1 MSRQQITDDIL
12 AHGKADLD
20 AIRQQSKSTLAQ
32 RRESLDSKLAL
43 IVDEADRRID
53 EEEQRIR
60 LRWARHLA
68 QEERR
73 AYLSLQDR
81 VVQAVIDRVR
91 NELKT
96 LRENPDYPLLLSE
109 WIIEAAIGLG
119 YGSDGGG
126 IRQDRTEIRIRC
138 IPDDRELL
146 KMEIPGIEGRFLAL
160 TGRSIK
166 LVFDEMNLSRES
178 IGIILID
185 ETGRTAFSNTLADRF
200 RRASQ
205 DVHRLVME
213 RMFPGSNE

>member
-1 MSRQQITDDIL
+1 MPD
-12 AHGKADLD
+12 
-20 AIRQQSKSTLAQ
+20 
-32 RRESLDSKLAL
+32 
-43 IVDEADRRID
+43 V
-53 EEEQRIR
+53 IR
-60 LRWARHLA
+60 LKIKRQDSPEAKSYWEEFEIPYRA
-68 QEERR
+68 QHN
-73 AYLSLQDR
+73 
-81 VVQAVIDRVR
+81 VISV
-91 NELKT
+91 LMT

-126 IRQDRTEIRIRC
+126 ILQDRTEIRIRC

-146 KMEIPGIEGRFLAL
+146 KMGIPGIKERFLAL

-166 LVFDEMNLSRES
+166 LVFDETNLSRES
-178 IGIILID
+178 IGIILFD

-213 RMFPGSNE
+213 RMFPGSYE

>member
-1 MSRQQITDDIL
+1 MSQQQITDDIL
-12 AHGKADLD
+12 AHGNADLD

-32 RRESLDSKLAL
+32 RGESLDSKLAL
-43 IVDEADRRID
+43 IVDEADKRID

-73 AYLSLQDR
+73 VYLSLQDR

-119 YGSDGGG
+119 YGSGGGG

-146 KMEIPGIEGRFLAL
+146 KMEIPGIEGRFLSL

-166 LVFDEMNLSRES
+166 LVFDEMNLSLES
-178 IGIILID
+178 IGIILVD

>member
-1 MSRQQITDDIL
+1 MSQQLITDDIL

-20 AIRQQSKSTLAQ
+20 SIRQQSNSTLAQ

-43 IVDEADRRID
+43 IVDEADKRID

-73 AYLSLQDR
+73 VHLSLQDR

-91 NELKT
+91 NELNT

-126 IRQDRTEIRIRC
+126 IPQDRTEIRIRC

-146 KMEIPGIEGRFLAL
+146 NMEIPGIEGRFLAL

-166 LVFDEMNLSRES
+166 LVFDEMNLSPES
-178 IGIILID
+178 IGVILID